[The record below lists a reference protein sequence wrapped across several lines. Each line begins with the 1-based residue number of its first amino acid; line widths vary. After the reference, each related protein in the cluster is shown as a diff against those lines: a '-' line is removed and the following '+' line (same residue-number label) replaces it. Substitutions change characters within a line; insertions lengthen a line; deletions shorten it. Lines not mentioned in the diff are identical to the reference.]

1 MVACR
6 ITLLCASVLG
16 ASAWMLAVPGAHLAS
31 RPVSR
36 LPLAPQM
43 NGDGLSAEFQRL
55 VNQRSG
61 AVFGHPSEIM
71 REQRAQS
78 SWVLLFNVGEVDEGV
93 YTLQGRDTG
102 EVTRQGT
109 YVLGFARQEEANRY
123 SMLLHAQGFDMAT
136 ATEWAAEQ
144 VSDFCAM
151 AEFGLGFVPDDA
163 LLVPPQRNYF
173 DVNAFQEEE
182 EGNWGAES
190 ADLRNRLDKLLDL

>member
-1 MVACR
+1 M
-6 ITLLCASVLG
+6 TLLCASLLG
-16 ASAWMLAVPGAHLAS
+16 ASAWMLAVPGAPARHTGA
-31 RPVSR
+31 SR
-36 LPLAPQM
+36 LPVAPQM
-43 NGDGLSAEFQRL
+43 NSDGLSAEFQRL

-61 AVFGHPSEIM
+61 AVFGHPSEIL
-71 REQRAQS
+71 REQRADS

-93 YTLQGRDTG
+93 YTLQGRETG

-136 ATEWAAEQ
+136 ATEWPAEQ

-173 DVNAFQEEE
+173 DVNAFEEEE
-182 EGNWGAES
+182 EGNWGEDSAE
-190 ADLRNRLDKLLDL
+190 LRNRLDKLLDL